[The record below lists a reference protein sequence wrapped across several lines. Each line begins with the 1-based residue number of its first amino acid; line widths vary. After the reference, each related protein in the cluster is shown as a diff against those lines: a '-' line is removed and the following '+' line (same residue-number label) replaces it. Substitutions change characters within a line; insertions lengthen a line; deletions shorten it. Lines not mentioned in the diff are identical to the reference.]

1 MAIET
6 LDLLHASHLSEHIFH
21 HLEGMALKIKGAIVK
36 QRGEIAK
43 IVFFEISPCEGAEM
57 EQPILN
63 GTIVTIWK
71 QYALRCRREVSERW
85 RTMRKIA
92 TSWVSSEQ

>member
-1 MAIET
+1 MVFKIEG
-6 LDLLHASHLSEHIFH
+6 AVVEQRSEIT
-21 HLEGMALKIKGAIVK
+21 
-36 QRGEIAK
+36 K

-57 EQPILN
+57 EEPIFN
-63 GTIVTIWK
+63 GAIVTSWK
-71 QYALRCRREVSERW
+71 KYALRCRREVSERW